1 MRVTNMVPDTLY
13 NIQQSQQA
21 LSTAL
26 QQVSTGLRVNQPS
39 DDPAASANM
48 VLSLASSA
56 NVDQYTKNISA
67 VTSQMQTADSA
78 LSSVVTSLNTA
89 VTLGT
94 SGASGILSAANKQAI
109 ATQVQ
114 GVLANV
120 VSQAN
125 ASYQGAYL
133 FGGSETTGPPV
144 LPAST
149 TYTSRTGTISPSA
162 RRHFAADR
170 RFGHHHQRCGHRQ
183 DVCLYR
189 SCGPDHLQPFHCCCQ
204 CSGRGYALRRHDR
217 KHQCHR
223 PTADQP
229 NSNSAGIVA
238 SSNDPVLGAMTAT
251 PGTEVPNAYAYVGN
265 NTVNSVP
272 VGDSLNVATNLPGGQ
287 IFTSGANVIG
297 VTQRAHHRPSKRDFD
312 TNRNRNQRCL
322 HGTGR
327 LLAQQRVPL
336 DNSISQLNSQE
347 SYLGQETLSLTTQ
360 QTVAG
365 RSQPCPV
372 SYQPLPGG
380 AHQQRGPRRRRQ
392 SIAPNPAQ
400 LPPTCIIRAVPWS
413 AGEQRR

>member
-1 MRVTNMVPDTLY
+1 MRVTTMVPDTVY
-13 NIQQSQQA
+13 AIQQSQQA

-56 NVDQYTKNISA
+56 DVDQYTKNISA

-89 VTLGT
+89 ITLGT
-94 SGASGILSAANKQAI
+94 SGASGILSTANKQAV
-109 ATQVQ
+109 ATEVQ

-133 FGGSETTGPPV
+133 FAGSVTTGPPI

-149 TYTSRTGTISPSA
+149 TFTSAQGTMAPPLAASLPLTVGSVTTISDAATGKTFVFTVAAGQTITNFSTAVANAAAAGILSA
-162 RRHFAADR
+162 GTTATIN
-170 RFGHHHQRCGHRQ
+170 
-183 DVCLYR
+183 
-189 SCGPDHLQPFHCCCQ
+189 
-204 CSGRGYALRRHDR
+204 
-217 KHQCHR
+217 
-223 PTADQP
+223 PTGQLAISS
-229 NSNSAGIVA
+229 NSSSAGIVA

-265 NTVNSVP
+265 STVNSVP

-297 VTQRAHHRPSKRDFD
+297 SLSGLITALQSGTSTQIEAATHAVS
-312 TNRNRNQRCL
+312 TA
-322 HGTGR
+322 
-327 LLAQQRVPL
+327 LAAVGEQRVPL

-347 SYLGQETLSLTTQ
+347 SYLGQETVSLTSQ
-360 QTVAG
+360 QTSLVGANLAQAATSL
-365 RSQPCPV
+365 SQAELTNSAVLAAAAKVLPETLLN
-372 SYQPLPGG
+372 YLQP
-380 AHQQRGPRRRRQ
+380 A
-392 SIAPNPAQ
+392 
-400 LPPTCIIRAVPWS
+400 
-413 AGEQRR
+413 

>member
-39 DDPAASANM
+39 DDPAASADM

-89 VTLGT
+89 VALGT
-94 SGASGILSAANKQAI
+94 SGASGILSTANKQAI

-133 FGGSETTGPPV
+133 FGGSETTAPPI

-149 TYTSRTGTISPSA
+149 TFTSAQGTMAPPLAATLPLTAGSVTTISD
-162 RRHFAADR
+162 AATGKT
-170 RFGHHHQRCGHRQ
+170 FVFTVAAGQTISNLSTAVANAAAAGILSPGTTATINATGQ
-183 DVCLYR
+183 
-189 SCGPDHLQPFHCCCQ
+189 LQI
-204 CSGRGYALRRHDR
+204 S
-217 KHQCHR
+217 
-223 PTADQP
+223 
-229 NSNSAGIVA
+229 SNSGSTGIMA

-265 NTVNSVP
+265 STVNSVP
-272 VGDSLNVATNLPGGQ
+272 VGDSLNVATNLPGSQ
-287 IFTSGANVIG
+287 IFTSGANVLG
-297 VTQRAHHRPSKRDFD
+297 ALGGLVTALQSGTSTQIEAA
-312 TNRNRNQRCL
+312 TNAVS
-322 HGTGR
+322 TA
-327 LLAQQRVPL
+327 LAAVGEQRVPL

-360 QTVAG
+360 QTSLVGVNLAQAATSL
-365 RSQPCPV
+365 SQAELQNSAVLAAAAKVLPETLLN
-372 SYQPLPGG
+372 YLQP
-380 AHQQRGPRRRRQ
+380 A
-392 SIAPNPAQ
+392 
-400 LPPTCIIRAVPWS
+400 
-413 AGEQRR
+413 

>member
-39 DDPAASANM
+39 DDPAASADM

-89 VTLGT
+89 VALGT
-94 SGASGILSAANKQAI
+94 SGASGILSTANKQAI

-133 FGGSETTGPPV
+133 FGGSETTAPPI
-144 LPAST
+144 LQAST
-149 TYTSRTGTISPSA
+149 TFTSAQGTMAPPLAATLPLTAGSVTTISDAATGKTFVFTVAAGQTITNFSTAVANAAAAGILSA
-162 RRHFAADR
+162 
-170 RFGHHHQRCGHRQ
+170 GT
-183 DVCLYR
+183 
-189 SCGPDHLQPFHCCCQ
+189 
-204 CSGRGYALRRHDR
+204 
-217 KHQCHR
+217 
-223 PTADQP
+223 TATINATGQLAIS
-229 NSNSAGIVA
+229 SNLSSAGIVA

-265 NTVNSVP
+265 NTVNSVQ

-297 VTQRAHHRPSKRDFD
+297 SLSGLITALQSGTSTQIEAS
-312 TNRNRNQRCL
+312 TNAVS
-322 HGTGR
+322 TA
-327 LLAQQRVPL
+327 LAAVGEMRIPL

-360 QTVAG
+360 QTALVGANLAQAATSL
-365 RSQPCPV
+365 SQAELTNSAV
-372 SYQPLPGG
+372 LAAAAKVLPETLL
-380 AHQQRGPRRRRQ
+380 
-392 SIAPNPAQ
+392 NYLEPA
-400 LPPTCIIRAVPWS
+400 
-413 AGEQRR
+413 